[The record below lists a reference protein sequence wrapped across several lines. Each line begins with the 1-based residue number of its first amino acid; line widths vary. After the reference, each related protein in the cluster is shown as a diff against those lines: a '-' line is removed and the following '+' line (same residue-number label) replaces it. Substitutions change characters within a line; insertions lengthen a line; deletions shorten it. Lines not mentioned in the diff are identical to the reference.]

1 MPTASSLRAT
11 DRMRSLARFWTRL
24 RDRPGTISPPA
35 TRRCQWL
42 AAVAGAALV
51 AGCTAGGPLG
61 PGAGGG
67 SDAPNSVTLARTAL
81 AAGNLDGADAVLAK
95 ALAPTAAD
103 RKKAGSAAAV
113 RGGPDTPELLV
124 LRAELRIRQGRFGE
138 AESDALSAMA
148 LVPPTA
154 SVAATRGQPYGP
166 VDGRDGAPPDPPKD
180 DEAAAPR
187 PSLTQ
192 RSIHIRIAQAY
203 EDAGRD
209 SYAEHH
215 LAASRTLCRDD
226 AELTE
231 RRECELER
239 AGIVRILLATGEY
252 SRAEPMVLDEIADA
266 QSRWGADDIRLSF
279 ALCHVARFYARQG
292 KYQLSGPLF
301 ARSFEL
307 WKNVREEAAGEHRR
321 AMAAGQPSPFDAE
334 FLRPRAGHA
343 PFAAPCG
350 LEDQSLILYKL
361 GKAGVAAEAIRYEQ
375 QLWAA
380 DTQAGV
386 DAVAYLDSLV
396 KKGADA
402 LSIASARNAV
412 AFAAR
417 RKGDLARAEHEL
429 RLVLEAYAEAWP
441 RLSISDRR
449 YYAEDYLGALESLI
463 DILRSARQ
471 FNEAIALGETAN
483 RIAAEAVHEYDSL
496 RLDALLSLAK
506 TFREMRDA
514 PRAVAA
520 ASNYLDAVV
529 RARGDTSA
537 DYAWALRTISYAYLL
552 GDELDASGRMEM
564 QAKAIWAKQST
575 VAPEF

>member
-1 MPTASSLRAT
+1 MQTFPFPSVL
-11 DRMRSLARFWTRL
+11 
-24 RDRPGTISPPA
+24 
-35 TRRCQWL
+35 L
-42 AAVAGAALV
+42 AARSGAPRHPYARALLAAFV
-51 AGCTAGGPLG
+51 CTALLGGCAATGPVG
-61 PGAGGG
+61 PGGGG
-67 SDAPNSVTLARTAL
+67 GGDAPNAVTLARTAL
-81 AAGNLDGADAVLAK
+81 AAGNLEGADAVLTK
-95 ALAPTAAD
+95 ALASSAD
-103 RKKAGSAAAV
+103 RKKGGGETI
-113 RGGPDTPELLV
+113 RGGADTAELLAM
-124 LRAELRIRQGRFGE
+124 RAELRIRQGRFPE

-154 SVAATRGQPYGP
+154 SAAAAGSETYGP
-166 VDGRDGAPPDPPKD
+166 ADGRDGAEKAEATSKD
-180 DEAAAPR
+180 DKKAAPR

-192 RSIHIRIAQAY
+192 RGIHIRVAQAY
-203 EDAGRD
+203 EDAGKD

-215 LAASRTLCRDD
+215 LAASRALCRDD
-226 AELTE
+226 AELAE

-239 AGIVRILLATGEY
+239 SAIVRIQMATGDY
-252 SRAEPMVLDEIADA
+252 ARAEPFVLDEIADI

-279 ALCHVARFYARQG
+279 AFCHVARFYARQG
-292 KYQLSGPLF
+292 KYQLSGPLY

-307 WKNVREEAAGEHRR
+307 WKSVREEAFNEHRR
-321 AMAAGQPSPFDAE
+321 AVAAGQPSPFDAE

-361 GKAGVAAEAIRYEQ
+361 GKAGVAADAIRYEQ

-380 DTQAGV
+380 DTQAGL
-386 DAVAYLDSLV
+386 DAVAYMDSLV
-396 KKGADA
+396 ARGADP

-417 RKGDLARAEHEL
+417 KKGDLNRAELEL

-441 RLSISDRR
+441 RLPISERR
-449 YYAEDYLGALESLI
+449 YYAEDYLGALESLVE
-463 DILRSARQ
+463 ILRSSKR
-471 FNEAIALGETAN
+471 FPEAIALGEQAI
-483 RIAAEAVHEYDSL
+483 RIGTEVVHEYDSL
-496 RLDALLSLAK
+496 RLDSLLSLAK

-514 PRAVAA
+514 PRAESA
-520 ASNYLDAVV
+520 ASAYLDAVV

-552 GDELDASGRMEM
+552 RDQLDASSRMEM
-564 QAKAIWAKQST
+564 QAKAIWAKQSI